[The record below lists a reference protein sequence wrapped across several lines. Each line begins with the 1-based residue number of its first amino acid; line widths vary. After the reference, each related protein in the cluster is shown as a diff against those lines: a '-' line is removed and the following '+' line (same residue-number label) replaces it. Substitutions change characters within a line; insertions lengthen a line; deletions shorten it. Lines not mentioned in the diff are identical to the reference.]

1 MMGVVFLLISNFV
14 LKHSSNYF
22 FVPFTLCGFYP
33 IKTETG
39 KEEEEEEEEENFAES
54 LKENDRAIHAS
65 YLLYSEI
72 LLVTSHCIC
81 LTMLLLALLLK

>member
-39 KEEEEEEEEENFAES
+39 KEEEEEEENFAES

>member
-1 MMGVVFLLISNFV
+1 MGVVFLLISNFV

-65 YLLYSEI
+65 YL
-72 LLVTSHCIC
+72 
-81 LTMLLLALLLK
+81 

>member
-39 KEEEEEEEEENFAES
+39 KEEEEEEEENFAES

>member
-14 LKHSSNYF
+14 LKQSSNYF

-65 YLLYSEI
+65 YL
-72 LLVTSHCIC
+72 
-81 LTMLLLALLLK
+81 

>member
-1 MMGVVFLLISNFV
+1 MMGVVSLLISNFV

-22 FVPFTLCGFYP
+22 FVPFTLCAFYP

-39 KEEEEEEEEENFAES
+39 KEEEEEEEEEENFAES

-65 YLLYSEI
+65 YL
-72 LLVTSHCIC
+72 
-81 LTMLLLALLLK
+81 

>member
-1 MMGVVFLLISNFV
+1 MMGVVSLLISNFV

-39 KEEEEEEEEENFAES
+39 KEEEEEEENFAES

-72 LLVTSHCIC
+72 PLVTSHCIC

>member
-14 LKHSSNYF
+14 LKQSSNYF
-22 FVPFTLCGFYP
+22 FVPFTLCAFYP

-39 KEEEEEEEEENFAES
+39 KEEEEEEENFAES

-65 YLLYSEI
+65 YL
-72 LLVTSHCIC
+72 
-81 LTMLLLALLLK
+81 